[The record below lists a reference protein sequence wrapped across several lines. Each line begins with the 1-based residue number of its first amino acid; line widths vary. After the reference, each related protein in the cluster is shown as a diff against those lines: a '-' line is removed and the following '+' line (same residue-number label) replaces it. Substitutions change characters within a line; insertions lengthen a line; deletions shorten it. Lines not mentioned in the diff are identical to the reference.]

1 MKMYQKLKK
10 CKSIK
15 EIYEVIPEKFYEK
28 CAVVLIFLMNM
39 VVVVESLTKLI
50 THRNSFETMVR
61 NYYVVGTLSV
71 IYAVIYIIS
80 RLYKFT
86 FGEIK
91 EYFKNNIWE
100 VFFLILFLFAI
111 LSIAAAGDKQK
122 AFQGHWFRQNGIRS
136 YCIYLSLYISGKT
149 LCSSKNRKI
158 ILWTI
163 AITSTIQDI
172 IILIKYLGY
181 YGSYSGGFYNSN
193 HSGYYITMA
202 IFALA
207 GLIVFEKKYIFK
219 IIATML
225 YAFNIMC
232 LVINN
237 TFGCYVAVMFGIVFM
252 FVLTVVKCAGVSSG
266 CVMMIII
273 FLIMSIVIDR
283 ETGNISR
290 NFNIAGKDIENI
302 SKRNEEAKNAATGRM
317 ELWMSALDV
326 INHKP
331 IMGCGAE
338 NIENEAE
345 CIGVPHNEFLQIAA
359 EYGVIACL
367 SYIVGLITL
376 MIHKIKN
383 LKNESEYT
391 IICGAIVFAY
401 LISSM
406 FGVMMFYT
414 AVFYYTF
421 LGMVSRNRNL
431 TQHYDIRKNT

>member
-1 MKMYQKLKK
+1 MYQKLKE

-15 EIYEVIPEKFYEK
+15 EIYEVIPEEFYEK
-28 CAVVLIFLMNM
+28 CAVVLIFFMNM
-39 VVVVESLTKLI
+39 VIVVESLTRI
-50 THRNSFETMVR
+50 IIHRNSFETMVR
-61 NYYVVGTLSV
+61 NYYIVGTLSV
-71 IYAVIYIIS
+71 IYAIVYIIS
-80 RLYKFT
+80 KLYKFT

-100 VFFLILFLFAI
+100 VFFLILFLLAT
-111 LSIAAAGDKQK
+111 LSIVAAGDKQK

-136 YCIYLSLYISGKT
+136 YCIYLSLYIAGKT
-149 LCSSKNRKI
+149 LSSNKSRKT

-172 IILIKYLGY
+172 IILMKYLGY

-207 GLIVFEKKYIFK
+207 GLVIFEQKYIFK
-219 IIATML
+219 INAAIL

-237 TFGCYVAVMFGIVFM
+237 TFGCYVAVMFGIAFM
-252 FVLTVVKCAGVSSG
+252 FILTVVKYAGVSSG
-266 CVMMIII
+266 CVMMIVI
-273 FLIMSIVIDR
+273 FLIMSIVMDR
-283 ETGNISR
+283 ETGNVSR
-290 NFNIAGKDIENI
+290 NFNITGKDIENI
-302 SKRNEEAKNAATGRM
+302 SKRNEEAKNAGTGRM
-317 ELWMSALDV
+317 ELWMSAIDV
-326 INHKP
+326 ISHKSV
-331 IMGCGAE
+331 MGCGAE
-338 NIENEAE
+338 NIEDETE

-359 EYGVIACL
+359 EYGVFACL

-376 MIHKIKN
+376 MISKTRN

-391 IICGAIVFAY
+391 IICGAIVFVY
-401 LISSM
+401 LVSSM

-421 LGMVSRNRNL
+421 LGIVSNDGNS
-431 TQHYDIRKNT
+431 TQCDNIGGNT

>member
-1 MKMYQKLKK
+1 MYQKLKE

-15 EIYEVIPEKFYEK
+15 EIYEVIPEEFYEK
-28 CAVVLIFLMNM
+28 CAVVLIFFMNM
-39 VVVVESLTKLI
+39 VIVVESLTRI
-50 THRNSFETMVR
+50 IIHRNSFETMVR
-61 NYYVVGTLSV
+61 NYYIVGTLSV
-71 IYAVIYIIS
+71 IYAIVYIIS
-80 RLYKFT
+80 KLYKFT
-86 FGEIK
+86 FREIR

-100 VFFLILFLFAI
+100 VFFLILFLFTT
-111 LSIAAAGDKQK
+111 LSIGVACDKQK

-136 YCIYLSLYISGKT
+136 YCIYLSMYITGKT
-149 LCSSKNRKI
+149 LCSKKSRKI

-172 IILIKYLGY
+172 IILMKYLGY

-207 GLIVFEKKYIFK
+207 GLMIFEQKNIFK
-219 IIATML
+219 SIAAIL

-237 TFGCYVAVMFGIVFM
+237 TFGCYIAVMFGIAFM
-252 FVLTVVKCAGVSSG
+252 LILNVMKCASISSG
-266 CVMMIII
+266 CVMMIVI
-273 FLIMSIVIDR
+273 FLIMSIVMNR
-283 ETGNISR
+283 ETGNISH
-290 NFNIAGKDIENI
+290 NFNITSNDIENI
-302 SKRNEEAKNAATGRM
+302 SKRNGEAKNAGTGRM

-326 INHKP
+326 IRHKP
-331 IMGCGAE
+331 VMGCGAE
-338 NIENEAE
+338 NIEDEKE

-359 EYGVIACL
+359 EYGVVACL

-376 MIHKIKN
+376 MIRKLRN
-383 LKNESEYT
+383 LKNENEYT
-391 IICGAIVFAY
+391 IACGGIVFAY
-401 LISSM
+401 LVSSM

-421 LGMVSRNRNL
+421 LGMVSNDRNS
-431 TQHYDIRKNT
+431 TQYDNIGKNT